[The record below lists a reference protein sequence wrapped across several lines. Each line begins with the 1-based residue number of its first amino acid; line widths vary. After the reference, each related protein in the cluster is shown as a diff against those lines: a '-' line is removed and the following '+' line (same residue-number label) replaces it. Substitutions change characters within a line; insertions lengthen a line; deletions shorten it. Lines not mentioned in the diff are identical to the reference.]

1 MNRVTVR
8 DLGAVLMAMAALG
21 GIIALA
27 LLGDPIPQ
35 ELSLLAALSG
45 GYFLRGAE
53 NGGLGPKTGGNGR

>member
-1 MNRVTVR
+1 
-8 DLGAVLMAMAALG
+8 MAMAALG